1 LKFSE
6 TICREATLDFINLKL
21 LSIVVLLLCELRR
34 PSRPPMICMTRK
46 RGGGESPGKGPN
58 AVDRGGSFDH
68 GSGAHSAYFVRKRV
82 TSSLGNNGIAVF
94 SPPGIIPENAALM
107 K

>member
-1 LKFSE
+1 LKEFTYESKVASLQD
-6 TICREATLDFINLKL
+6 TKK
-21 LSIVVLLLCELRR
+21 RR
-34 PSRPPMICMTRK
+34 WRVS
-46 RGGGESPGKGPN
+46 GKGPI

-68 GSGAHSAYFVRKRV
+68 GSGAHTAYFVRKRV